1 MNNGIR
7 LMLAGALAFTAAASA
22 ASPVLAQR
30 SVQLEQGER
39 PRENRRTR
47 DAEKH
52 LDMAD
57 AGVMGPE
64 VADSLYEEAL
74 ANANE
79 AIEDRDNNPLGY
91 LLAGRA
97 LLGLGRFEEA
107 VAALDKA
114 EELRPVY
121 MFEIDPIREGGWFDQ
136 YEVAQPLL
144 SSGDYPQAAV
154 VLENANLLYKKRPEV
169 MIVLGQ
175 IYASA
180 AGTMTD
186 PAARMETTDKAI
198 ERLREADEVI
208 TTLTQMPEVDSALA
222 ASWLAQQA
230 EIPVTIAQALISAER
245 YDEAAAA
252 LQGLVESNPGNI
264 LYATNLAGIYAQSE
278 KPDSAKLVYS
288 RLLTRTDLAP
298 KDLYM
303 IGIGLYQANEYG
315 LAAGAFKGGV
325 EIASKDRD
333 AVEMWTR
340 SLQLSLTTGGGDE
353 TPEQT
358 QEVVT
363 AAEQW
368 TALDPNNRVGLLILA
383 QAVNK
388 AGDEPRTIEL
398 VEQIEALNVGLIDL
412 QLERQFSG
420 GASLRGDIENLKA
433 DPGTLVTIEF
443 TFYDLAGNTLG
454 TSMVQVSTGLKDA
467 RTPFQTVFDS
477 EQQVD
482 GYTYTLSM

>member
-7 LMLAGALAFTAAASA
+7 LMLAGALVFTAAVSS

-30 SVQLEQGER
+30 GSQPEQGER

-47 DAEKH
+47 DAEKS
-52 LDMAD
+52 LDMAV

-64 VADSLYEEAL
+64 VADSLYEDAL

-107 VAALDKA
+107 DAALDKA
-114 EELRPVY
+114 EELRPIYV
-121 MFEIDPIREGGWFDQ
+121 FDIDLIRESAWFDQ
-136 YEVAQPLL
+136 YGIAQPLL
-144 SSGDYPQAAV
+144 SSGDYTGAAA
-154 VLENANLLYKKRPEV
+154 VLENANLLYKKRPEI

-175 IYASA
+175 IYASD
-180 AGTMTD
+180 AGTATD
-186 PAARMETTDKAI
+186 SVARMEATDKAI
-198 ERLREADEVI
+198 ARLRDADEVI
-208 TTLTQMPEVDSALA
+208 TTRISEADSAIA
-222 ASWLAQQA
+222 ETWLEQQA
-230 EIPVTIAQALISAER
+230 EIPVTIAQAFISAER
-245 YDEAAAA
+245 YDEAAGA
-252 LQGLVESNPGNI
+252 LQGLVESNPDNV
-264 LYATNLAGIYAQSE
+264 LYATNLAGIYSQSE
-278 KPDSAKLVYS
+278 KPDSAKLVYT
-288 RLLTRTDLAP
+288 RLLDRADLAP

-303 IGIGLYQANEYG
+303 IGSGLYQANEYD
-315 LAAGAFKGGV
+315 LAAGAFKRGAKV
-325 EIASKDRD
+325 APKDRD

-340 SLQLSLTTGGGDE
+340 SLQLGLTTGGDDG
-353 TPEQT
+353 TPEQL
-358 QEVVT
+358 QEVIT

-368 TALDPNNRVGLLILA
+368 TALDPNGRVGLLILA
-383 QAVNK
+383 QTVNK
-388 AGDEPRTIEL
+388 AGDESRTVEL

-420 GASLRGDIENLKA
+420 GASLQGDMENLKA

-443 TFYDLAGNTLG
+443 TFYDLAGTALG
-454 TSMVQVSTGLKDA
+454 TSTVQVSTGLKEA
-467 RTPFQTVFDS
+467 RTPFQAVFDS